1 MSHEDHLEKL
11 ATPKYVN
18 SKIKRSYSMTSRRS
32 AKKSK
37 EYSTQSKM
45 NHNDIDEIKS
55 LLGSL
60 KDTLEINKNMKES
73 LFNE

>member
-1 MSHEDHLEKL
+1 
-11 ATPKYVN
+11 
-18 SKIKRSYSMTSRRS
+18 MTSRRKK
-32 AKKSK
+32 KKSK